1 MKRFG
6 DLQVGQK
13 FFLVDK
19 VFETTAGAVVLPTNS
34 TSATG
39 KFYEKKSL
47 SSAFVLTPGTL
58 ERTTDRQLFHKTFSG
73 FSEAV
78 EVYAL
83 Q

>member
-19 VFETTAGAVVLPTNS
+19 VFDS